1 VQGGDR
7 VAIMFDDDD
16 FTSRHSIEE
25 PRRAGAGKGQRDPR
39 VGGVMSMVRG
49 A

>member
-1 VQGGDR
+1 VQSGDR
-7 VAIMFDDDD
+7 LTTMFDGDD

-25 PRRAGAGKGQRDPR
+25 PRGAGAGKGQRDPR
-39 VGGVMSMVRG
+39 VACVVSMVRG